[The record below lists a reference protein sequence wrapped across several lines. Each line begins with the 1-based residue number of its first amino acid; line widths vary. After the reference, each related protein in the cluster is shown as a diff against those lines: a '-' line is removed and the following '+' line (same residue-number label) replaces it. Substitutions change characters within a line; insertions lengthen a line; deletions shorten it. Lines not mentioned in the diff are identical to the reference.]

1 MDFVVPLDNG
11 ATIVD
16 EALFAM
22 NIDKLTEFGNISW
35 TEYQDLVFKGE
46 ENFMS
51 VGVLII
57 SHDGIGPALL
67 GTATL
72 MLEGCPLQTRL
83 LTTSRDC
90 DPDQLMDD
98 AIEQIKTLDTGDGV
112 LVLTDLYG
120 STPSNIAQKLIAQRN
135 VHVVSGL
142 NLSMLIRIL
151 NYPQLPLLELSEK
164 AVSGGKDGIS
174 WIRSEQ

>member
-1 MDFVVPLDNG
+1 
-11 ATIVD
+11 
-16 EALFAM
+16 
-22 NIDKLTEFGNISW
+22 
-35 TEYQDLVFKGE
+35 
-46 ENFMS
+46 MS

-72 MLEGCPLQTRL
+72 MLNDCPLQTKL
-83 LTTSRDC
+83 LTVSRDC
-90 DPDQLMDD
+90 DPDQLTED
-98 AIEQIKTLDTGDGV
+98 AVEQIEALDAGKGV

-120 STPSNIAQKLIAQRN
+120 STPCNIARKLISKKH

-142 NLSMLIRIL
+142 NLSMLIRVF
-151 NYPQLPLLELSEK
+151 NYPKLTLEELSEK

-174 WIRSEQ
+174 KTVAES

>member
-1 MDFVVPLDNG
+1 MG
-11 ATIVD
+11 
-16 EALFAM
+16 
-22 NIDKLTEFGNISW
+22 
-35 TEYQDLVFKGE
+35 
-46 ENFMS
+46 

-72 MLEGCPLQTRL
+72 MLNDCPLPTKL
-83 LTTSRDC
+83 LTASRDC
-90 DPDQLMDD
+90 EPAQLTED
-98 AIEQIKTLDTGDGV
+98 AIEQIGTLDTGEGV

-120 STPSNIAQKLIAQRN
+120 STPCNIAQKLTSEEH

-142 NLSMLIRIL
+142 NLSMLIRVL
-151 NYPQLPLLELSEK
+151 NYPQLPLLELSNK

-174 WIRSEQ
+174 LLTSDQ

>member
-1 MDFVVPLDNG
+1 
-11 ATIVD
+11 
-16 EALFAM
+16 
-22 NIDKLTEFGNISW
+22 
-35 TEYQDLVFKGE
+35 
-46 ENFMS
+46 MS

-72 MLEGCPLQTRL
+72 MLNDCPLQTKL
-83 LTTSRDC
+83 LTVSRDC
-90 DPDQLMDD
+90 DPDQLTED
-98 AIEQIKTLDTGDGV
+98 AVEQIEALDTGEGV

-120 STPSNIAQKLIAQRN
+120 STPCNIARKLTSQRH

-142 NLSMLIRIL
+142 NLSMLIRVF
-151 NYPQLPLLELSEK
+151 NYPKLTLEELSEK

-174 WIRSEQ
+174 KTVAES

>member
-1 MDFVVPLDNG
+1 
-11 ATIVD
+11 
-16 EALFAM
+16 
-22 NIDKLTEFGNISW
+22 
-35 TEYQDLVFKGE
+35 
-46 ENFMS
+46 MS

-72 MLEGCPLQTRL
+72 MLNDCPLQTKL
-83 LTTSRDC
+83 LTVSRDC
-90 DPDQLMDD
+90 DPDQLTED
-98 AIEQIKTLDTGDGV
+98 AVEQIEALDAGEGV

-120 STPSNIAQKLIAQRN
+120 STPCNIARKLTLQRH

-142 NLSMLIRIL
+142 NLSMLIRVF
-151 NYPQLPLLELSEK
+151 NYPKLTLEELSEK

-174 WIRSEQ
+174 KTVAES